1 MKKTAIIGLMFV
13 LVFSFIQIPVGQ
25 VEAAPAM
32 VVDEIPTTPAT
43 PPTPE
48 PTETPTPKPAVE
60 AGPAAGSWEWTASTV
75 TGEIIPMNKI
85 GTPPHEWT
93 RLLSNPLRV
102 DGRTQIC
109 HPFGGGQNGWH
120 TSIYLLNGKTWLELP
135 TTVEWVPD
143 EEGKLMACTY
153 APVSGVYAM
162 FGYWEWFEG
171 FKTAEPTQ
179 EPTQEPTLPPQPV

>member
-1 MKKTAIIGLMFV
+1 MKKIVIIGLMC
-13 LVFSFIQIPVGQ
+13 FIVAGFILTSVSQ
-25 VEAAPAM
+25 VEASSLFGWID
-32 VVDEIPTTPAT
+32 VGER
-43 PPTPE
+43 PE
-48 PTETPTPKPAVE
+48 PTETPTPKPGVE
-60 AGPAAGSWEWTASTV
+60 AGPAAGSWEWEVLTV
-75 TGEIIPMNKI
+75 TGEIIPMEKI

-93 RLLSNPLRV
+93 RLLSNPIRV

-109 HPFGGGQNGWH
+109 HPFVGGQYGWH

-143 EEGKLMACTY
+143 EEGQLMACTY

-171 FKTAEPTQ
+171 YKKTPEPTQ
-179 EPTQEPTLPPQPV
+179 LPRAV